1 MRADPATAGAS
12 QDATQG
18 TDRTELGAGSARE
31 TLRRRDSAREIERG
45 LREARR

>member
-1 MRADPATAGAS
+1 PRAKVEIALARGKDTH
-12 QDATQG
+12 DK
-18 TDRTELGAGSARE
+18 RE